1 MRRMIAAVALAAV
14 ALFIVPIAARADDLP
29 AIAAIPTAA
38 PATPAPYDPHEA
50 IRQANQFM
58 ALGTVDCISTAVNVG
73 AGAVERN
80 YIPRLLHVNTSLV
93 NCSAYMLAQAVAI
106 RFTRNTL
113 LRRVSFGYGASG
125 EAYSDLNNI
134 REFFIS
140 KKNGATLW
148 HAEPLYMFLRFQWV
162 KLP

>member
-1 MRRMIAAVALAAV
+1 MKIIAAAALAA
-14 ALFIVPIAARADDLP
+14 AFLFAPATARADQPLPDLS
-29 AIAAIPTAA
+29 AITAA
-38 PATPAPYDPHEA
+38 PTATPAPGYDPHEA
-50 IRQANQFM
+50 IRQANQLM
-58 ALGTVDCISTAVNVG
+58 ALGEFDCASTAVNIG

-93 NCSAYMLAQAVAI
+93 NCSAYMLAQAIAI
-106 RFTRNTL
+106 RFTRNTM
-113 LRRVSFGYGASG
+113 LRRIDFGYSASG

-148 HAEPLYMFLRFQWV
+148 HAQPFYTFLRFQWV
-162 KLP
+162 KL